1 MASFDSKSIERDT
14 EEQSINSDLPEQ
26 VDKKEEKE
34 EEHSSKNQEDQ
45 ENLEDQLEETSQTI
59 STAIGSASEKG
70 KGEEEET
77 ISQ

>member
-1 MASFDSKSIERDT
+1 MASFDSKSMFKDT
-14 EEQSINSDLPEQ
+14 EEKKTNSDLPEQ
-26 VDKKEEKE
+26 VVKKEEKE

-59 STAIGSASEKG
+59 KTAVGSASEKG

>member
-1 MASFDSKSIERDT
+1 MASFDSKRMFKDT
-14 EEQSINSDLPEQ
+14 EEQTINSDLPGQ
-26 VDKKEEKE
+26 VVKEEEKE

>member
-1 MASFDSKSIERDT
+1 MASFDSKRMFKDT
-14 EEQSINSDLPEQ
+14 EEQTINSDFPEQ
-26 VDKKEEKE
+26 VVKTEEKE

-45 ENLEDQLEETSQTI
+45 VNLEDQLEETSQTI

>member
-1 MASFDSKSIERDT
+1 MFKDT
-14 EEQSINSDLPEQ
+14 EEQTINSDFPEQ
-26 VDKKEEKE
+26 VVKTEEKE

-45 ENLEDQLEETSQTI
+45 ENLEDQLEETSEII

>member
-1 MASFDSKSIERDT
+1 MFKDT
-14 EEQSINSDLPEQ
+14 EEQTINSDLPGQ
-26 VDKKEEKE
+26 VVKEEEKE

-45 ENLEDQLEETSQTI
+45 VNLEDQLEETSQTI

>member
-1 MASFDSKSIERDT
+1 MASFDSKRMFKDT
-14 EEQSINSDLPEQ
+14 EEQTINSDFPEQ
-26 VDKKEEKE
+26 VVKTEEKE

-45 ENLEDQLEETSQTI
+45 ENLEDQLEETSQII

>member
-1 MASFDSKSIERDT
+1 MFKDT
-14 EEQSINSDLPEQ
+14 EEQKINSDLPEQ
-26 VDKKEEKE
+26 VVKKKEKE
-34 EEHSSKNQEDQ
+34 EEHSNKNQEDQ
-45 ENLEDQLEETSQTI
+45 ENLKDQLEETSQTI

>member
-1 MASFDSKSIERDT
+1 MFKDT
-14 EEQSINSDLPEQ
+14 EEQNINSDLPEQ
-26 VDKKEEKE
+26 FVKEEEKE
-34 EEHSSKNQEDQ
+34 EGYSNKNQENQ

-59 STAIGSASEKG
+59 KTAIESASDKG

>member
-1 MASFDSKSIERDT
+1 MASFDSKSMFKDK
-14 EEQSINSDLPEQ
+14 EEQTIKSDLPEQ
-26 VDKKEEKE
+26 VDKEEEKE
-34 EEHSSKNQEDQ
+34 EEHSSKDQEDQ
-45 ENLEDQLEETSQTI
+45 ENLEDQLEETSQII

>member
-1 MASFDSKSIERDT
+1 MASFDSKSMFKDT
-14 EEQSINSDLPEQ
+14 EEQKINSDLPEQ
-26 VDKKEEKE
+26 VVKEEEKE
-34 EEHSSKNQEDQ
+34 EEHGSRDQEDQ

>member
-1 MASFDSKSIERDT
+1 MFKDT
-14 EEQSINSDLPEQ
+14 EEQTIKSDLPEQ
-26 VDKKEEKE
+26 VDKEEEKE
-34 EEHSSKNQEDQ
+34 EEHGSRDQEDQ

-59 STAIGSASEKG
+59 KTAVGSASEKG

>member
-1 MASFDSKSIERDT
+1 MFKDT
-14 EEQSINSDLPEQ
+14 EEQTNKRDLPGQAVKE
-26 VDKKEEKE
+26 EEKE

>member
-1 MASFDSKSIERDT
+1 MASFDSKRMFKDT
-14 EEQSINSDLPEQ
+14 EEQTINSDLPGQ
-26 VDKKEEKE
+26 VVKEEEKE

-45 ENLEDQLEETSQTI
+45 ENLEDQLEETSQII

>member
-1 MASFDSKSIERDT
+1 MESFDSKSMFKDT
-14 EEQSINSDLPEQ
+14 EEQTINSDLPEQ
-26 VDKKEEKE
+26 VVKEEEKE
-34 EEHSSKNQEDQ
+34 EQHGSKDQEDQ

-70 KGEEEET
+70 KGEEEEA